1 MRGGGSVCWVRVYD
15 TANVPIKLSGNDSN
29 RTLWGNLVL
38 SISSIVLRSTNSS
51 RGFKGDYLG
60 YIYMEGPMQL
70 TICVMSISTCIVRRF
85 AKLGPLQR

>member
-60 YIYMEGPMQL
+60 YIYGRANATYNLCDVNFDLYSEAVCQVG
-70 TICVMSISTCIVRRF
+70 TF
-85 AKLGPLQR
+85 AAI